1 MSQRYDTREQ
11 AKTLTMT
18 WRTLS
23 IFRRF
28 SCFLTIAVARNIR
41 ASLAARS
48 LNNLDSR
55 SVSTLHIGEFSRS
68 AARVECILGIA

>member
-18 WRTLS
+18 WLTFS
-23 IFRRF
+23 IFRLF
-28 SCFLTIAVARNIR
+28 SRFLTISVARSIR

-55 SVSTLHIGEFSRS
+55 SISTLHIGEFSRS
-68 AARVECILGIA
+68 AARVERILGIA